1 MNAGRELQDFIS
13 LGKEFQ
19 AWIELYILKRI
30 EIWLDCNEEPPGFG
44 YAAYC
49 ENVYLPLTGIYL
61 PRAGQSRVEYI
72 YIYLYTSGQSIN
84 CTNRFFL

>member
-1 MNAGRELQDFIS
+1 MKVGRELQDFTS

-19 AWIELYILKRI
+19 AWIEFYTKKRI
-30 EIWLDCNEEPPGFG
+30 EIWLDCNEEPLGFG

-61 PRAGQSRVEYI
+61 LRAGQSRVEYI
-72 YIYLYTSGQSIN
+72 
-84 CTNRFFL
+84 CTQASRD